1 MSYQRLQPTKAIAIV
16 PVDGLKLPESKV
28 AGISG
33 VTSLG
38 TNKLF
43 DSTSAVNFIEVV
55 PIGST
60 VYNLLTGTGATVVG
74 VNGQY
79 ELTLSADIFTAVG
92 EIYVVGKVGRG
103 AAIWSGTG
111 GDISGY
117 TAGGDEIFMP
127 SVPPA
132 TMIPVLMSVINA
144 TDTTATDMYA
154 LY

>member
-1 MSYQRLQPTKAIAIV
+1 MTYQRLQPTNAFPII
-16 PVDGLKLPESKV
+16 PVDGLRLPDSSV
-28 AGISG
+28 AGPSG

-43 DSTSAVNFIEVV
+43 DSNTTVNFVEVV

-60 VYNLLTGTGATVVG
+60 VYNLSTGAGATVVG
-74 VNGQY
+74 VNGPKQI
-79 ELTLSADIFTAVG
+79 TLSADIFTAVG
-92 EIYVVGKVGRG
+92 ELYAIGKVGRG

-111 GDISGY
+111 GDISGR
-117 TAGGDEIFMP
+117 TAGGTDIFMP

>member
-1 MSYQRLQPTKAIAIV
+1 MSYQRLQPSKAISII
-16 PVDGLKLPESKV
+16 PVDELKLPDSKV

-33 VTSLG
+33 VTSVA

-43 DSTSAVNFIEVV
+43 DSGTPVSFVEVV
-55 PIGST
+55 PIGAT
-60 VYNLLTGTGATVVG
+60 VYNLSTGAGATVVG
-74 VNGQY
+74 VNGPK
-79 ELTLSADIFTAVG
+79 ELTLSADIFTAIG
-92 EIYVVGKVGRG
+92 EIYVVGAVGRG

-111 GDISGY
+111 GDISGR
-117 TAGGDEIFMP
+117 TAGGDDIFMP

-144 TDTTATDMYA
+144 TDTTATDMYS

>member
-1 MSYQRLQPTKAIAIV
+1 MTYQRLQPTNSFPII
-16 PVDGLKLPESKV
+16 PVDGLRLPDSAV
-28 AGISG
+28 AGPSG

-38 TNKLF
+38 ANKLF
-43 DSTSAVNFIEVV
+43 DSNTTVSFVEVV

-60 VYNLLTGTGATVVG
+60 VYNLSTGVGATVVG
-74 VNGQY
+74 VNGPKQI
-79 ELTLSADIFTAVG
+79 TLSADIFTAVG
-92 EIYVVGKVGRG
+92 ELYAIGKVGRG

-111 GDISGY
+111 GDISGR
-117 TAGGDEIFMP
+117 TAGGDDIFMP

>member
-1 MSYQRLQPTKAIAIV
+1 MTYQRLQPTKAIPII
-16 PVDGLKLPESKV
+16 PIDGLRLPDSAV
-28 AGISG
+28 AGPSA
-33 VTSLG
+33 VTAIG

-43 DSTSAVNFIEVV
+43 DSTTPVSFVEVV

-60 VYNLLTGTGATVVG
+60 VYNLSTGAGATVVG
-74 VNGQY
+74 VNGPKQI
-79 ELTLSADIFTAVG
+79 TLSADIFTAVG
-92 EIYVVGKVGRG
+92 EIYVIGGVGRG

-111 GDISGY
+111 GDISGS
-117 TAGGDEIFMP
+117 TAGGDDIFMP